1 MTRTH
6 AEALALVN
14 WKGVF
19 YERYLLDRHV
29 TALEGANGA
38 GKTTVMIAA
47 YVALLPDMSR
57 LRFTNLGETGAT
69 GGDKGIWGRLGDPG
83 RPSYVVMDFA
93 LAGAQR
99 LVAGV
104 HLERKGEPSVEPTP
118 FIVWN
123 LGAAV
128 RLQDLLLVAQ
138 GGAEAVPE
146 LPELRENAA
155 RLGGRLQS
163 YASAREYLATLFD
176 QGVMP
181 LRLGTDE
188 ERNKFNEMLRTSMT
202 GGISRV
208 LTSELRS
215 FLLREESGLADTL
228 QRMKA
233 NLDACRRTRVE
244 VQESRRLEQEIR
256 GVFEAGQAMF
266 AAAFLATRERADEL
280 SRRVTEAETA
290 RDQAYRAQEAA
301 QAALDKTLAELDA
314 LDTRKGELDRT
325 LGSARDWHTKL
336 KAALVALRTLE
347 LCTARLAETEAEAQK
362 ADRRR
367 GEAEALRTRSRE
379 ARQRAR
385 VGYTHAAKGL
395 ADLQQGIAE
404 LHRQAGAYRQ
414 ATRRLR
420 EAEAHLYTAALLPPQ
435 FADRLASARRE
446 LESVDRQRREA
457 RTRLADADAHR
468 ERHAK
473 LLASVRRLAE
483 QDIEASAA
491 HDAATEALRRYRQR
505 SALAERLP
513 DIERELA
520 EAQRLQARQAQVR
533 GQASELGVVLSDAP
547 AAEVVSS
554 LLSDAETERSAHE
567 AAERTAQDAL
577 AAARRQREELTGH
590 HRQLLE
596 REPQWREHAARA
608 LRLSQYLCVTVEGRA
623 NLDAARG
630 LLAKQHAE
638 ACKAE
643 EQAREVQER
652 LIQEA
657 RDLLAAGGPFS
668 PALLQLKDRLGAEL
682 LAGSFEEV
690 AIEEAARLEARLGA
704 LTQALIVDD
713 PAAAARAAADRAEEL
728 ADVLL
733 VPRDADLHRLTESTS
748 NTMAGGE
755 DVVVHEGAALRV
767 SRIPTKPR
775 LGRRARERRAAEL
788 QAQAEAKA
796 RELDAAR
803 SARRMLDRLVADGD
817 ALLAGLEVWLA
828 GDPTDA
834 IRDAQQAIALADSQI
849 EQQRETVG
857 QHAEAAQVLRPRI
870 DKLRALLAEAM
881 LLDPPDY
888 DERAQT
894 LGEEAVRAR
903 HARDWVAA
911 KTNDALRVEDGLA
924 DLRQPPLSDGEMAS
938 LRRHTEG
945 LDEQRER
952 LDAGI
957 EALEYLCDNA
967 DALAWEEAPRR
978 LEAEQEL
985 VPALKD
991 QLREAETLQQ
1001 AAEDKA
1007 TQAET
1012 QYDEASARFLTAK
1025 SQYDNAKQ
1033 AHASATEHFDA
1044 LGVPDPTEAALAA
1057 TAVEVVRLEQELL
1070 SHSSQR
1076 DALLTAKGGQERGL
1090 QGAQQDFKSA
1100 DEKLAN
1106 ERREAE
1112 PARKRWDDLLSV
1124 ARHDGLVGDLLTR
1137 PPEEF
1142 VDIRGHIN
1150 FVQEAKTRREVL
1162 LERLRGA
1169 RGGETLLA
1177 ELQLLRDTSDAAFA
1191 DAILELWLAVRD
1203 WLRRRLPAQVAEV
1216 DDPREALARL
1226 HDQLVDLEERLARQE
1241 NELRGASEDV
1251 ARGIDVQ
1258 IRKAR
1263 GQVTRL
1269 TKNLEAVS
1277 FGSIQG
1283 IRVRMQAD
1291 DRMEQVLRAL
1301 REGAAQEL
1309 LFQANMPIEEALDEI
1324 FRRYGGGRS
1333 GGQRLLD
1340 YREYVHLQVEI
1351 HRKSGTDW
1359 EIANPTRL
1367 STGEAIGVGAAL
1379 MMVVLTEWERDA
1391 TLLRGKRTH
1400 GSLRFLFLDEANRL
1414 SPDNLSVLFDLCQTL
1429 DLQLMI
1435 AAPEVARAEGN
1446 TTYRLVRQVTPD
1458 GREEVLVSGRRTRG
1472 AG

>member
-1 MTRTH
+1 
-6 AEALALVN
+6 
-14 WKGVF
+14 
-19 YERYLLDRHV
+19 
-29 TALEGANGA
+29 
-38 GKTTVMIAA
+38 
-47 YVALLPDMSR
+47 
-57 LRFTNLGETGAT
+57 
-69 GGDKGIWGRLGDPG
+69 
-83 RPSYVVMDFA
+83 
-93 LAGAQR
+93 
-99 LVAGV
+99 
-104 HLERKGEPSVEPTP
+104 
-118 FIVWN
+118 
-123 LGAAV
+123 
-128 RLQDLLLVAQ
+128 
-138 GGAEAVPE
+138 

-176 QGVMP
+176 QGVIP

-244 VQESRRLEQEIR
+244 VQESRRLEQEIG

-266 AAAFLATRERADEL
+266 AAAFFATRERADEL
-280 SRRVTEAETA
+280 SRRVTEAVTA
-290 RDQAYRAQEAA
+290 RDQAYRVQEAA
-301 QAALDKTLAELDA
+301 QAALDKTLTELNV
-314 LDTRKGELDRT
+314 LDTHKGELDRT
-325 LGSARDWHTKL
+325 LESARDWHATL
-336 KAALVALRTLE
+336 KAALAALHTLE
-347 LCTARLAETEAEAQK
+347 LCAARLAETEAEAQN

-367 GEAEALRTRSRE
+367 GEAEVLRARARE
-379 ARQRAR
+379 ERQRAR
-385 VGYTHAAKGL
+385 EGYTHAAKGL
-395 ADLQQGIAE
+395 ADLQQGIEE
-404 LHRQAGAYRQ
+404 LHRRAGAYRQ

-420 EAEAHLYTAALLPPQ
+420 EAEVHLQTAALLPPQ
-435 FADRLASARRE
+435 FADRLKLARDE
-446 LESVDRQRREA
+446 LEDVDQQRREA

-468 ERHAK
+468 ERHAM
-473 LLASVRRLAE
+473 LMAFVRRLAE
-483 QDIEASAA
+483 QDIKASAA
-491 HDAATEALRRYRQR
+491 HDAATEALRRYRQQHV
-505 SALAERLP
+505 LAERLP

-520 EAQRLQARQAQVR
+520 EAQRLQARQARAR
-533 GQASELGVVLSDAP
+533 GQAGELGVVLSDTP

-554 LLSDAETERSAHE
+554 LLSDAETARSAHE
-567 AAERTAQDAL
+567 TAERTVRDAL
-577 AAARRQREELTGH
+577 AAAQRQREELTGR
-590 HRQLLE
+590 HRQLLA
-596 REPQWREHAARA
+596 REPQWQEHAARA
-608 LRLSQYLCVTVEGRA
+608 LRLAQYLCVTVEDRA
-623 NLDAARG
+623 DLDAARS

-643 EQAREVQER
+643 EQAREAQER
-652 LIQEA
+652 LIQEIRA
-657 RDLLAAGGPFS
+657 LLAAGGPFS

-690 AIEEAARLEARLGA
+690 AIEEAALLEARLGA

-713 PAAAARAAADRAEEL
+713 PVAAARAAADRAEEL
-728 ADVLL
+728 ANVLL
-733 VPRDADLHRLTESTS
+733 VPRDADLHRLAESS
-748 NTMAGGE
+748 GKTMAGGE
-755 DVVVHEGAALRV
+755 DVVVCEGAALRV

-796 RELDAAR
+796 REQDTAR
-803 SARRMLDRLVADGD
+803 GARRMLDRLVADGD

-828 GDPTDA
+828 GDPTEA
-834 IRDAQQAIALADSQI
+834 IRDAQEEIALADSRI
-849 EQQRETVG
+849 EQQRETAG
-857 QHAEAAQVLRPRI
+857 RHAEAAQTLRPRI

-888 DERAQT
+888 DERAKT

-903 HARDWVAA
+903 NARDWVAA
-911 KTNDALRVEDGLA
+911 KMNDALRVEDGLA
-924 DLRQPPLSDGEMAS
+924 DLRQLPLSDEEMAS
-938 LRRHTEG
+938 LHRRTEG
-945 LDEQRER
+945 LNGQRER

-957 EALEYLCDNA
+957 EALEYLCGNA
-967 DALAWEEAPRR
+967 EALTWEEAPRR
-978 LEAEQEL
+978 LEAEQKL
-985 VPALKD
+985 VPALMD
-991 QLREAETLQQ
+991 QLHEAETLQQ

-1007 TQAET
+1007 THTET
-1012 QYDEASARFLTAK
+1012 QYDEANARFLSAEN
-1025 SQYDNAKQ
+1025 QYGNAKQ
-1033 AHASATEHFDA
+1033 AHASAIEHFDA
-1044 LGVPDPTEAALAA
+1044 LGVPAPTEEALAA
-1057 TAVEVVRLEQELL
+1057 TAIEVVRLERELL
-1070 SHSSQR
+1070 SYGSQR

-1090 QGAQQDFKSA
+1090 QDAQQDLNAA

-1112 PARKRWDDLLSV
+1112 PARKRWDDLLGW
-1124 ARHDGLVGDLLTR
+1124 AMRDGLVGDLLTMT
-1137 PPEEF
+1137 PEEL

-1169 RGGETLLA
+1169 RGGESLLA
-1177 ELQLLRDTSDAAFA
+1177 ELQLLRDASDAAFA
-1191 DAILELWLAVRD
+1191 DAIVELWLAVRD

-1226 HDQLVDLEERLARQE
+1226 HDQLSDLEERLARQE

-1251 ARGIDVQ
+1251 ARGIDVR

-1269 TKNLEAVS
+1269 AKNLEAVS

-1391 TLLRGKRTH
+1391 TLLRGKHAH

-1446 TTYRLVRQVTPD
+1446 TTYRLVRQVTSD

-1472 AG
+1472 AD